1 MSKKKC
7 KENLFTHERIIRA
20 RLNMSVRRFLDRIGI
35 WKSWFFDSGEGK
47 TGVPGEKNSTHIR
60 RPCQDL
66 YTRVLGRRGGEG
78 RLLEL
83 IFAGYVQLASQSP
96 YPIII
101 HSVANRRP
109 HLSHFWANV

>member
-1 MSKKKC
+1 
-7 KENLFTHERIIRA
+7 
-20 RLNMSVRRFLDRIGI
+20 MSVRRFLDRIGI

-47 TGVPGEKNSTHIR
+47 TGVQGEKNSTHIR

-66 YTRVLGRRGGEG
+66 YTRVLGRRRVEG

>member
-1 MSKKKC
+1 M
-7 KENLFTHERIIRA
+7 
-20 RLNMSVRRFLDRIGI
+20 
-35 WKSWFFDSGEGK
+35 
-47 TGVPGEKNSTHIR
+47 PGFVHAG
-60 RPCQDL
+60 P
-66 YTRVLGRRGGEG
+66 RGAQG

-109 HLSHFWANV
+109 HLVTFGQMCNFRDHFLFMYLP

>member
-1 MSKKKC
+1 MPG
-7 KENLFTHERIIRA
+7 FVHAGPRGA
-20 RLNMSVRRFLDRIGI
+20 R
-35 WKSWFFDSGEGK
+35 
-47 TGVPGEKNSTHIR
+47 
-60 RPCQDL
+60 
-66 YTRVLGRRGGEG
+66 GEG